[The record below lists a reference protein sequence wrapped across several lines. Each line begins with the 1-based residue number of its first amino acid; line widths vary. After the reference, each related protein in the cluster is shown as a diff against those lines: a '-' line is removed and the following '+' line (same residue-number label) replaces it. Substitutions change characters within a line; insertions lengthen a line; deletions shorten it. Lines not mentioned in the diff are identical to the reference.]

1 MTIYLPRHY
10 KGSFYG
16 LIIGFLVGA
25 IRFIWL
31 SFYDTVT
38 CSNEDKNIKTAPP
51 FVNMHFLHFAIF
63 SFVFTCFIIMIISLF
78 TRPIPDKYIEGL
90 TFFSKT
96 TPQQTYVIP
105 SGKGWG
111 KNHFCAATNLDATDD
126 GNDAINEEVSKIN
139 QQNTEQLTQAAL
151 EPVKKIGFFKKSFF
165 FVCGIENEIKKNDP
179 VSQDKP
185 LVFDDPDTFWSKI
198 CDFSA
203 VAILS
208 ATCFIIAFFN
218 KYN

>member
-1 MTIYLPRHY
+1 
-10 KGSFYG
+10 
-16 LIIGFLVGA
+16 
-25 IRFIWL
+25 
-31 SFYDTVT
+31 
-38 CSNEDKNIKTAPP
+38 
-51 FVNMHFLHFAIF
+51 MHFLHFAIF

-179 VSQDKP
+179 VSQDRP
-185 LVFDDPDTFWSKI
+185 LVFDDPDPFWSKI

-208 ATCFIIAFFN
+208 ATGFIITFFN
-218 KYN
+218 KYS